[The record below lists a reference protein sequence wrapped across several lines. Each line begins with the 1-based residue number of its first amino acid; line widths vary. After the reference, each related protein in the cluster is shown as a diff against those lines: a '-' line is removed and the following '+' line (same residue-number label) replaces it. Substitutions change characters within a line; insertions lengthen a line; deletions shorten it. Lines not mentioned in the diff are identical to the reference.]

1 MLIGYARVSIL
12 DKNPNFQEDALK
24 AAGCEKIFTD
34 KISRTVSVRPN
45 LEKVKEILRK
55 EDTLEIRPF
64 SEVSERLDT
73 MGRIPSK

>member
-1 MLIGYARVSIL
+1 
-12 DKNPNFQEDALK
+12 
-24 AAGCEKIFTD
+24 
-34 KISRTVSVRPN
+34 VSVRPN